1 MLVLCQVENKSLPK
15 TLNPYQAWYIIHII
29 RVWIA
34 FHFIN
39 HNFWDKHILLNQR
52 TPQNSMAV
60 TGYWGGPENFWGLPW
75 TRMNLALVSTKT
87 ITFCLFWENEWIWSW
102 TWGSPES
109 PSCFLPG
116 TWKAPTLN
124 WMAFEV
130 SVEIVGIWGIVRS
143 SRAALKYSSDFGENN
158 NVFVMS

>member
-1 MLVLCQVENKSLPK
+1 
-15 TLNPYQAWYIIHII
+15 
-29 RVWIA
+29 
-34 FHFIN
+34 
-39 HNFWDKHILLNQR
+39 
-52 TPQNSMAV
+52 MAV

-87 ITFCLFWENEWIWSW
+87 ITFCLFWENKWIWSW

-124 WMAFEV
+124 WTAFEV
-130 SVEIVGIWGIVRS
+130 SAEIIGIWGIVLEKEMATHSSVLAWRITGMGGMLSLGSHRVGHDWSDLAAVAARS